1 MFEDTGG
8 FLLSKL
14 CESEPLD
21 IAASLAIRIEIATA
35 LAEAHYRTSSLAVSC
50 GHFGR
55 ARGWHA
61 WLIDFSNDCR
71 ASTKMRVLS

>member
-1 MFEDTGG
+1 MLLSCSAKSHCALVFEDTGG

-35 LAEAHYRTSSLAVSC
+35 LAEAHDRTSSLAVSILQPFWSSQ
-50 GHFGR
+50 GPGAHG
-55 ARGWHA
+55 
-61 WLIDFSNDCR
+61 
-71 ASTKMRVLS
+71 